1 MRQRQEQ
8 GNETIPVAI
17 PARGELARLEDAL
30 RSALVD
36 LTVEAENLDGDLI
49 ECLTEMNRMRRLALT
64 KARAQRASLEALLVE
79 HTATA

>member
-1 MRQRQEQ
+1 M
-8 GNETIPVAI
+8 PVAI

-49 ECLTEMNRMRRLALT
+49 ECLTEMNRMRRMALT

-79 HTATA
+79 HTATT